1 MSNQEKMPFVEALE
15 SYKEQHFVPFH
26 TPGHKIG
33 IEAPQLLK
41 DWMGPALPYDL
52 GVMYALDDLHEPE
65 RELKEAQEL
74 TAELYGAD
82 CCWFS
87 INGTTAL
94 IEAMIMGTVGP
105 DETIIIPREAH
116 RSVISGLVLSG
127 AKPVYMDC
135 QFDDRWGIPLGVS
148 VEDAIKTMDA
158 HPEAKAILLVYPN
171 YYGVGV
177 DIVNIVK
184 EAHKRGLVVLVD
196 EAHGPHLPFS
206 KNLPIEAIAAGADL
220 VAQSTHK
227 SVGSLTQTSWLLG
240 QGERINKRR
249 ITQMHQMLQ
258 STSPNYI
265 FLASLD
271 MARHQ
276 LATVGEDLVRRTV
289 ELSLYLRNELHKI
302 PGITTMEYRDIE
314 DRVVNYDCTKVLID
328 AKELGLTGVVFER
341 MLREYR
347 IEVEL
352 VQAHH
357 VLVLITI
364 GDTKESVTSLI
375 QAVQAISDT
384 ILHTSKV
391 ANSNVVE
398 HAENLSKDSSLLPK
412 PIVRVTPR
420 NAMYANREQV
430 PLRDAL
436 HRIVGE
442 TIAYYPP
449 GIPCVAVGEE
459 ISSSVLQYIENR
471 KALGYVPN
479 GADDMSLET
488 IWVLQE

>member
-1 MSNQEKMPFVEALE
+1 MSNQERMPFVEALE
-15 SYKEQHFVPFH
+15 SYKKQHFVPFH

-33 IEAPQLLK
+33 VEAPQLLK

-65 RELKEAQEL
+65 GELKEAQDL
-74 TAELYGAD
+74 TAQLYRAD
-82 CCWFS
+82 YCWFS

-135 QFDDRWGIPLGVS
+135 QFDERWGIPLGVS
-148 VEDAIKTMDA
+148 LDDAVKTMDA
-158 HPEAKAILLVYPN
+158 NPEAKAILLVYPN

-184 EAHKRGLVVLVD
+184 EAHKRGMIVLVD

-276 LATVGEDLVRRTV
+276 LATVGEDLVSRTV
-289 ELSLYLRNELHKI
+289 ELSLYLRKELHKI

-328 AKELGLTGVVFER
+328 AKELGVTGVAFER
-341 MLREYR
+341 MLREHR

-364 GDTKESVTSLI
+364 GDTKESITALI

-384 ILHTSKV
+384 VLSTSYE
-391 ANSNVVE
+391 SNKTPDE
-398 HAENLSKDSSLLPK
+398 NLQNLSKHSVVLPE

-430 PLRDAL
+430 RLQDAL
-436 HRIVGE
+436 HRIAGE

-449 GIPCVAVGEE
+449 GIPCVAVGEV
-459 ISSSVLQYIENR
+459 ISESVLQYIENR

-479 GADDMSLET
+479 GADDMTLET